1 MPNTGWCQ
9 FWDPTAVF
17 DAQSGDV
24 LLLRRLPAQSEPQL
38 QRPTTPCIFGDR
50 QISGRRFL
58 SARRIENLDAIL
70 NESGDY
76 PPSIGVA
83 GQCRITAR
91 STDGGVSF
99 HSAVRR
105 TPFYYVIF

>member
-17 DAQSGDV
+17 DAQSGHV
-24 LLLRRLPAQSEPQL
+24 LLLAAFASSVGTTAATSNNSVYLWRSTDLGKTFSE
-38 QRPTTPCIFGDR
+38 RP
-50 QISGRRFL
+50 
-58 SARRIENLDAIL
+58 ENLDAIL